1 MDIINLERQI
11 KKNIYGKPQT
21 AKLFYPP
28 GFGETA
34 KSELSTILA
43 NLWYPQNTKNTY
55 ELNAKYIDLKDTHI
69 SVLMEII
76 LRTKCLSDV
85 HLVLTYE
92 KCHNKDE
99 FRKIC
104 SSIKWNY
111 YLEKNLNI
119 KIKVNSTASKAFH
132 ESSLKEIANEIL
144 SPLVN
149 NIYSGEKSNEDT
161 VISFELYKDKLTT
174 SISLAGQPL
183 YKRGYKKDL
192 KTLAPL
198 REDLAACCIQKF
210 FNTLKQKDIHN
221 IPDKVYVPF
230 AGSGTLAFETHFYL
244 NNINNHY
251 FEREYVFMKLPFFK
265 KENYNFLIKKSSEI
279 MKTFNDIEI
288 LCIDT
293 AESAVKNNLEN
304 IENYLTLKNQFSS
317 AKLNIKVE
325 KNDFFQNNSFTLN
338 QNFDFLFIPLNPPY
352 GLRIQ
357 NKLNSTHFYQKIAQ
371 TLNQLN
377 ECKTEEQ
384 KHIGGFI
391 LCPTEEAWSSFLKTL
406 KFNTKD
412 TYHFTQGGLDIRV
425 CQFYS

>member
-1 MDIINLERQI
+1 MDTINLERQI
-11 KKNIYGKPQT
+11 KKNIYGKPQL

-34 KSELSTILA
+34 KNEINTILT

-55 ELNAKYIDLKDTHI
+55 ELNPKYIELKDTHI

-85 HLVLTYE
+85 HLVLMHE
-92 KCHNKDE
+92 KCHSKDD

-104 SSIKWNY
+104 SNIKWNY
-111 YLEKNLNI
+111 YLEKKLNI

-132 ESSLKEIANEIL
+132 ESSLKEIACEIL
-144 SPLVN
+144 TPLVN

-161 VISFELYKDKLTT
+161 ILSFELYKDKLTI
-174 SISLAGQPL
+174 SISLVGEPL

-210 FNTLKQKDIHN
+210 FHFLKQKEIT
-221 IPDKVYVPF
+221 ISQAKVYVPF
-230 AGSGTLAFETHFYL
+230 AGSGTLGFETYFYFQNIFNHF
-244 NNINNHY
+244 
-251 FEREYVFMKLPFFK
+251 FQREFIFSKLPFFK
-265 KENYNFLIKKSSEI
+265 KENYNFLIKKSSEDFI
-279 MKTFNDIEI
+279 NSKNIEI
-288 LCIDT
+288 LCIDNT
-293 AESAVKNNLEN
+293 ESAVKNCQDNLEN
-304 IENYLTLKNQFSS
+304 YLGLSKEYSKTEFKFDVQ
-317 AKLNIKVE
+317 
-325 KNDFFQNNSFTLN
+325 KNDFFQSNSLITLN
-338 QNFDFLFIPLNPPY
+338 NFDFLFIPLNPPY

-357 NKLNSTHFYQKIAQ
+357 NKLSSAHFYQKIAQ
-371 TLNQLN
+371 TLNQLS
-377 ECKTEEQ
+377 EKVKSQQ

-391 LCPTEEAWSSFLKTL
+391 LCPTEEAWSFFFKTL
-406 KFNTKD
+406 KFNIKE

-425 CQFYS
+425 CQFYT